1 MACCPT
7 QEKKYGYDDSRFE
20 KDVDEH
26 FRCSICYNV
35 LKDPRMCQNNDHAFC
50 IDCITEHLKVNSQ
63 TCPECND
70 HLSVDTLR
78 RARLLNNY
86 LSKLKINCDNASRG
100 CPEFICVENL
110 ESHVESCG
118 FSPVM
123 CSNENCGMEINKQDK
138 DHHENKVCEY
148 RKVKCRDC
156 GKMQEV
162 VGRLEESLMELDDNV
177 GKNHVDMK
185 KIVGKLE
192 GSLVGMNKM
201 VNEKVETLKGINQM
215 VNEKVETLTEMNK
228 VVKEKVETLT
238 EMNKAVNR
246 KVEAMGNRQEEVQRE
261 IKKEVGKVKKQV
273 GEVKKEV
280 KDVKENLSKVNKDVD
295 EVKVMMSQML
305 EKLNMLE
312 HLNKLPSPT
321 EGILNTPREDVLI
334 AGGVGDGAGTEIF
347 SWEKNGWFK
356 VSSMNEEH
364 ERASSFI
371 YKDQLFVAG
380 GNNCET
386 IETLDLSVL
395 PLKWRKFPAKSPCS
409 HHQTVVYQERVIHIG
424 WNSSSTGRFNVIS
437 ELQLTSP
444 YTVKELC
451 PMPERRHCH
460 GAEIFADKIL
470 ILGGEKSWQCKDYLD
485 SVLEF
490 DVKTNQCKEMP
501 PLPRPLTS
509 MATVQ
514 WRNQVVVLGGK
525 GKRGE
530 VLNDVFMYDC
540 KTGKITVLPSMLEKR
555 WGCCAVITGSTIVVM
570 GGMNEK
576 LKDLKSV
583 ECFTMGS
590 SAWEYLPAMN
600 KARWGAIAEVLPCT
614 RKYV

>member
-26 FRCSICYNV
+26 FHCSICYNV
-35 LKDPRMCQNNDHAFC
+35 LKDPRMCRNNDNAFC
-50 IDCITEHLKVNSQ
+50 LDCITEHLKVNSQ

-86 LSKLKINCDNASRG
+86 LSKLKINCDHASRG

-110 ESHVESCG
+110 ESHVENCG

-162 VGRLEESLMELDDNV
+162 VGRLEGSLMELDENV

-201 VNEKVETLKGINQM
+201 VNEKVETLKGMNKMVNEKVETLTGMNKM

-228 VVKEKVETLT
+228 VV
-238 EMNKAVNR
+238 NR
-246 KVEAMGNRQEEVQRE
+246 KVEAMGNRQEEVKEE
-261 IKKEVGKVKKQV
+261 IGKVKK
-273 GEVKKEV
+273 ELRC
-280 KDVKENLSKVNKDVD
+280 VKENLINVNKDVD
-295 EVKVMMSQML
+295 EVKVMMSQVL

-321 EGILNTPREDVLI
+321 EEMLNAPREDILI
-334 AGGVGDGAGTEIF
+334 AGGNGCKTLKSTKIF
-347 SWEKNGWFK
+347 SWEKNGWFE
-356 VSSMNEEH
+356 VSPMNEEH
-364 ERASSFI
+364 VQASSFI
-371 YKDQLFVAG
+371 YKDQLFVVG
-380 GNNCET
+380 GAHSKT

-395 PLKWRKFPAKSPCS
+395 PLKWVKSPGKLPYACEG
-409 HHQTVVYQERVIHIG
+409 HQTVVYQERVIHIG
-424 WNSSSTGRFNVIS
+424 GYNYDKLEKSNVITG
-437 ELQLTSP
+437 LQLTSP
-444 YTVKELC
+444 CNVKELC
-451 PMPERRHCH
+451 RMPEPRMYHE
-460 GAEIFADKIL
+460 AEIFEDKVL
-470 ILGGEKSWQCKDYLD
+470 ILGGEKSLIFYLD

-501 PLPRPLTS
+501 PLPRPLTC
-509 MATVQ
+509 MATV
-514 WRNQVVVLGGK
+514 
-525 GKRGE
+525 
-530 VLNDVFMYDC
+530 
-540 KTGKITVLPSMLEKR
+540 
-555 WGCCAVITGSTIVVM
+555 
-570 GGMNEK
+570 
-576 LKDLKSV
+576 
-583 ECFTMGS
+583 
-590 SAWEYLPAMN
+590 
-600 KARWGAIAEVLPCT
+600 
-614 RKYV
+614 